1 MKKTSLTL
9 LVVSIILTSLL
20 SACGATPAPTAL
32 AQTAEASTNPAIISA
47 EGTLLPATFVELSF
61 AQGGLIAEVLVQ
73 PGDNVSVGDVL
84 ARLVGTEAVQAELA
98 AAQLEQTLASQALDQ
113 LKRNAMFTATQAE
126 KKMLDSQ
133 KAYDLL
139 VPGWTLGNTENATDL
154 ELALDDYKVAEK
166 SYREARDKLDSLLD
180 KDEDNRERKEAQENL
195 DEELESL
202 SETYADLHEALAE
215 NNRTLDDKSTALLN
229 AIAALETNREDLSRL
244 NDQNIDHEK
253 LESAQARLD
262 AAARHAAAAQEAL
275 ALYELR
281 SPIHGVVQSIQHLKA
296 GEIAAPGLS
305 VIAIADPTQ
314 WTVKTKDLAEVDIA
328 RVSLG
333 QAAVI
338 KLDSF
343 PGEEFTGKVS
353 AIDPVG
359 VEYLGDMTFQVTITL
374 DNVEERFMWN
384 MTATVKID

>member
-1 MKKTSLTL
+1 MKKTPISL
-9 LVVSIILTSLL
+9 LVVLIFLSSLL
-20 SACGATPAPTAL
+20 SACGASPAPTAL
-32 AQTAEASTNPAIISA
+32 AQTAEASTSPTIISA
-47 EGTLLPATFVELSF
+47 EGTLLPVTYVELSF
-61 AQGGLIAEVLVQ
+61 AQGGLIAEVFVQ
-73 PGDNVSVGDVL
+73 PGDKVSAGDVL

-98 AAQLEQTLASQALDQ
+98 AARLEQTQASQALDQ
-113 LKRNAMFTATQAE
+113 LKRNAMLSATQAE
-126 KKMLDSQ
+126 KGLVDSQ

-139 VPGWTLGNTENATDL
+139 VPGWTLGSAENATDL
-154 ELALDDYKVAEK
+154 ELGLDDYKVAEK
-166 SYREARDKLDSLLD
+166 AYREARDKLDALLEE
-180 KDEDNRERKEAQENL
+180 DEDNRERKEAQEDY

-202 SETYADLHEALAE
+202 SETYTDLQEALAE
-215 NNRTLDDKSTALLN
+215 NDRTLDEKSTALLS
-229 AIAALETNREDLSRL
+229 AIAALETNRESLSRL
-244 NDQNIDHEK
+244 NDQNIDLEK
-253 LESAQARLD
+253 LETAQARLD
-262 AAARHAAAAQEAL
+262 AASRHAAAAEEAL

-281 SPIHGVVQSIQHLKA
+281 SPIQGAVQSIQRLKV

-333 QAAVI
+333 QGAVI

-343 PGEEFTGKVS
+343 PGEEFTGKVT

-374 DNVEERFMWN
+374 DNADERFMWN